1 MIYKFSYEKNRKEFV
16 LDSFSLRSSCK
27 WKKFF
32 STFHNWWN
40 LFVCL
45 LLSICFFICLSVCL
59 SVCLPVRPSLRVFI
73 YPSPSQSVCLSVYLS
88 LSVCP
93 CTRHE
98 ASQRT
103 LIAAAIRLFPSVEV
117 LLWIIWS
124 CSRPHT
130 SSSLFTAASC
140 GLKVIESRRRI
151 RNKMHSR
158 KVEWSRAK

>member
-59 SVCLPVRPSLRVFI
+59 SACPSILTCV
-73 YPSPSQSVCLSVYLS
+73 YLSVSISVSLPLCLYLS

-93 CTRHE
+93 CTRYE

-103 LIAAAIRLFPSVEV
+103 LIAAAIRFFPSVEV

-140 GLKVIESRRRI
+140 GLRVKGSRRKI
-151 RNKMHSR
+151 RNKMR
-158 KVEWSRAK
+158 